1 MRSLQDLLPDITVLE
16 DHEAIRWSNGFRTL
30 TSSYA
35 DVYGTIGAAVNYFE
49 EHGIRKGDRVLLW
62 AENRMEW
69 IAVFWA
75 CIACGVIAVPVDF
88 RFSEDLMRRIA
99 SESKARLVINRSA
112 LDTIGDLPRVRQF
125 RVEAVTPD
133 DVVEIVYTSGTTGEP
148 KGVTHRHRHICAN
161 LQPFRTEIGKYKKW
175 ARPFQPIRIL
185 DLLPLSHMFGQAL
198 GVYIPVLLGAA
209 VAFTPEIHPTK
220 IVQIVYEN
228 RISVL
233 VAVPRMLENLKNE
246 IERRFQLPPPSRS
259 ILSRLWRNRKI
270 HSAFGWKF
278 WAFVA
283 GGAPVDLELEEFW
296 AKRGFLVVQGYGLT
310 EASPV
315 VTVNHPFDTKR
326 GSLGK
331 ALPGLE
337 VMIAPDGEI
346 LVRGESI
353 TSTDDGG
360 WLHTG
365 DLGAMDREGRLY
377 YRGRKKD
384 TIVTAEGLNIHPEDV
399 EHVLNQFPEV
409 RESAVVSVRDNGNEQ
424 VHAAVILKD
433 PNANLDAIVKKAN
446 HELEAHQRIK
456 SWSVWP
462 DNDFPR
468 TTSTMK
474 VRRGEVA
481 RRISGFS
488 DNVPQPPPQE
498 KDLSAMS
505 SLERVELLSQ
515 LETRYQT
522 ELNEEEFSKLK
533 DSRELEQWLRRAT
546 VAQPGLAP
554 PSTSARPLSE
564 WARSLPV
571 RWFRT
576 IFQQLVAIPLF
587 RHYLPLTVTGVEHLR
602 QLEPPI
608 IFAANHTS
616 HLDAPAVFA
625 ALPFPW
631 GLRLAPAMGLD
642 LFQPYFEPDRFS
654 KKDVWWTGL
663 GYVLACGL
671 FNAYPLPHEIAGVRR
686 ALNYTGDLVK
696 RGYCPLIF
704 PEGMRSPDGKL
715 HPLRPGV
722 GMMAILL
729 RLPIVPIY
737 IEGLYALYSV
747 HDSWPKRGPVHVS
760 FGQPLRFTV
769 ETYDEVA
776 QKVGRAI
783 ENLAADSP
791 R

>member
-1 MRSLQDLLPDITVLE
+1 MRTLQDLLPEIADLE
-16 DHEAIRWSNGFRTL
+16 DHEAIRWSNGFRTI

-35 DVYGTIGAAVNYFE
+35 DLYGTIGAAVNYFE
-49 EHGIRKGDRVLLW
+49 KNGIRKGERLLIW

-75 CIACGVIAVPVDF
+75 CISSGVIAVPVDL
-88 RFSEDLMRRIA
+88 RFSEDLIRRIE
-99 SESKARLVINRSA
+99 SESKARLTIDRSA
-112 LDTIGDLPRVRQF
+112 LDTIGHLPRVRKF

-133 DVVEIVYTSGTTGEP
+133 DIVEIVYTSGTTGEP

-161 LQPFRTEIGKYKKW
+161 LRPFRTEINKYKKW
-175 ARPFQPIRIL
+175 ARSFQPVRIL

-198 GVYIPVLLGAA
+198 GVYIPLLLGGAA
-209 VAFTPEIHPTK
+209 AFTPEIRPSK
-220 IVQIVYEN
+220 IVQIVREN
-228 RISVL
+228 RISVI
-233 VAVPRMLENLKNE
+233 VAVPRLLENLKNE
-246 IERRFQLPPPSRS
+246 VERRFQLPPPSRS
-259 ILSRLWRNRKI
+259 ILLRLWRNRQI

-283 GGAPVDLELEEFW
+283 GGAPVDSELEKFW
-296 AKRGFLVVQGYGLT
+296 AKLGFVVIQGYGLT

-315 VTVNHPFDTKR
+315 VTVNHPFDTKP

-331 ALPGLE
+331 ALPGMD

-353 TSTDDGG
+353 TKDDAGG

-365 DLGAMDREGRLY
+365 DLGAMDPEGRLY

-384 TIVTAEGLNIHPEDV
+384 TIVTPEGLNVHPEDV
-399 EHVLNQFPEV
+399 EHVLNQLPEI
-409 RESAVVSVRDNGNEQ
+409 RESAVVSIRSNANEQ
-424 VHAAVILKD
+424 IHAAVILKD
-433 PNANLDAIVKKAN
+433 PNANLETVVKRAN
-446 HELEAHQRIK
+446 DRLEAHQRIK

-468 TTSTMK
+468 TTSTLK

-481 RRISGFS
+481 SRISS
-488 DNVPQPPPQE
+488 LSQNMPQSQPQQ
-498 KDLSAMS
+498 KDFSAMS

-515 LETRYQT
+515 LENEYHV

-533 DSRELEQWLRRAT
+533 DSRELEQWLHRAT
-546 VAQPGLAP
+546 TLQPGLAQP
-554 PSTSARPLSE
+554 GTPAKPLSE

-571 RWFRT
+571 RWLRT
-576 IFQQLVAIPLF
+576 IFQTLVAIPLF
-587 RHYLPLTVTGVEHLR
+587 RHYLPMTVTGMEHL
-602 QLEPPI
+602 QHLEPPV

-625 ALPFPW
+625 GLPLPW
-631 GLRLAPAMGLD
+631 RRRLAPAMGLD

-654 KKDVWWTGL
+654 KRDVWWTGL

-671 FNAYPLPHEIAGVRR
+671 FNAYPLPHELGGVRR
-686 ALNYTGDLVK
+686 ALNYTAELLK
-696 RGYCPLIF
+696 RGYCPLVF

-715 HPLRPGV
+715 QPFRPGI
-722 GMMAILL
+722 GMMATLL
-729 RLPIVPIY
+729 RVPIVPIY
-737 IEGLYALYSV
+737 IEGLYEVYSV
-747 HDSWPKRGPVHVS
+747 HDSWPKRAAVRVS
-760 FGQPLRFTV
+760 FGHALVFTV

-776 QKVGRAI
+776 QKVRRAI
-783 ENLAADSP
+783 EDLQS
-791 R
+791 